1 MNNPQNPEILAFAL
15 LPSPG
20 ERRRR
25 ELMLVRLMLVATDL
39 VVSGEGIGLQSARDL
54 VHPAHVKKALAMAL
68 LSGEFCVCHG
78 HEKPA

>member
-54 VHPAHVKKALAMAL
+54 VFEILHCYPELTAEWGAR
-68 LSGEFCVCHG
+68 
-78 HEKPA
+78 

>member
-15 LPSPG
+15 LPSSV

-25 ELMLVRLMLVATDL
+25 ELMLVRLMLLATEPR

-54 VHPAHVKKALAMAL
+54 VFEILHCYPELTAEWGAR
-68 LSGEFCVCHG
+68 
-78 HEKPA
+78 

>member
-25 ELMLVRLMLVATDL
+25 ELMLVRLMLVATDR

-54 VHPAHVKKALAMAL
+54 VFEILRCYPKFTAEWDAR
-68 LSGEFCVCHG
+68 
-78 HEKPA
+78 